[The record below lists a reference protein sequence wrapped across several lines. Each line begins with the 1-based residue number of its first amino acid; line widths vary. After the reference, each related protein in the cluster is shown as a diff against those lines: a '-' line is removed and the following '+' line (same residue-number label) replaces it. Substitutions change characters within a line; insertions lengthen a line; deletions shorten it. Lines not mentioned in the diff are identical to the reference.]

1 MIEVPFYQIDA
12 FADRPFQ
19 GNPAAVCL
27 LPKWPDDAMLQ
38 AVAQENNLPETA
50 FVVRET
56 RGVSLR
62 WFTPQKEVDLCG
74 HATLAAAHALFAHE
88 AWPDTSLTFQTRMAG
103 ALTVFREGQ
112 QGYRLDFPSRPAQA
126 LSELPS
132 ALLTA
137 LRAPPPVFQL
147 QNVRDTLL
155 VYANEDDILA
165 IQPDFSALRRFEH
178 WVCVTAPGRD
188 CDFVSRFFTPGDGY
202 DEDPVTG
209 STHTMLVPYW
219 AERLGKTT
227 LQARQ
232 CSARGGRLLCQL
244 VGDRVQITGSAVTVI
259 AGTCFL
265 PEAL

>member
-1 MIEVPFYQIDA
+1 MIEVPFYQVDA
-12 FADRPFQ
+12 FTDQPFQ

-27 LPKWPDDAMLQ
+27 LPKWPDDVLLR

-50 FVVRET
+50 FVVREAN
-56 RGVSLR
+56 GFNLR

-74 HATLAAAHALFAHE
+74 HATLAAAHVLYVHQGRQE
-88 AWPDTSLTFQTRMAG
+88 APLIFQTRMAG
-103 ALTVFREGQ
+103 ALTVYREGQ
-112 QGYRLDFPSRPAQA
+112 QDYRLDFPVRPARA
-126 LSELPS
+126 LPELPLG
-132 ALLTA
+132 LLTA
-137 LRAPPPVFQL
+137 LRAPPPVAQL
-147 QNVRDTLL
+147 QNVRDMLL
-155 VYANEDDILA
+155 VYAHEDDILA
-165 IQPDFSALRRFEH
+165 IQPDFSALRRFEQ

-227 LQARQ
+227 LQAKQ

-244 VGDRVQITGSAVTVI
+244 AGDRVHLTGRAVTVI